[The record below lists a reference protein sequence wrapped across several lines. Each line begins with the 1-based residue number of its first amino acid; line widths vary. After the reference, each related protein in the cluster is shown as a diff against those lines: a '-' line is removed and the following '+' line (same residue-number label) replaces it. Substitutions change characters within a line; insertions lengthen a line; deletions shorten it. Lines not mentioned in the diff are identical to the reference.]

1 MAHHIRQVADVDLPT
16 DEGRSLAGRE
26 LGNEGLFRIGTDPAT
41 GDGIYTV
48 PCVDPCDNTHPGI
61 ELVTGFLNERYQSLP
76 PALIPHVFRADVF
89 RSILGN
95 VNLRRVLE
103 TALGKTIPAGKL
115 ADQDVLDEARRRTEG
130 NNPSAERRRVPRAD
144 IGDGDIVETENQYPR
159 RVAGEISI
167 R

>member
-1 MAHHIRQVADVDLPT
+1 MAHHIMQVANVDLPT
-16 DEGRSLAGRE
+16 DEGRALVGRE

-48 PCVDPCDNTHPGI
+48 PCVDPCDGAHPGV
-61 ELVTGFLNERYQSLP
+61 ELTRGFLNERYQALGSLVK
-76 PALIPHVFRADVF
+76 PHVFRADVF
-89 RSILGN
+89 RSLLGN
-95 VNLRRVLE
+95 VNLRRILE

-130 NNPSAERRRVPRAD
+130 NNPSAERRRVPMAD
-144 IGDGDIVETENQYPR
+144 IEDGDIVDTENQYPMR
-159 RVAGEISI
+159 MAGEISI